1 MKLVPFLAL
10 CGWMISGAAAA
21 LTPVGPTPTVS
32 TLQDYE
38 IPSGAPADIYLWS
51 QDYAGTYGY
60 YDGGGTYTCQFND
73 VQQTCSHQ
81 KNSSTITMILK
92 EKRSGMTHPVKLQ
105 AYMDQLYYNQAD
117 PTQSKICG
125 STLPLNSAVY
135 TSCYTS
141 TSGYKTNARLLT
153 VWLPQSE
160 MNNLPIGGIW
170 EGQLKLKYAT
180 YSRNLNYSANITLK
194 GKAPS
199 RQDIFF
205 PEFNGANP
213 LVQLDLHPTGSVT
226 GNNLVEDIT
235 TLDMCL
241 YDGFNSNS
249 DSMTLSFRDEGKGG
263 SARKSG
269 EFSIYNTAYSGTGQ
283 GERIDY
289 RVEMFNPHTHS
300 WMTMKNSETVKISA
314 GANGQD
320 QVRPVRLPSITYP
333 VLCAPTPLRLIVSK
347 FSVSQKSAGYYKG
360 KLTVEF
366 SPSLNSI

>member
-194 GKAPS
+194 GKRPPDRTSFS
-199 RQDIFF
+199 R
-205 PEFNGANP
+205 N
-213 LVQLDLHPTGSVT
+213 
-226 GNNLVEDIT
+226 
-235 TLDMCL
+235 
-241 YDGFNSNS
+241 
-249 DSMTLSFRDEGKGG
+249 
-263 SARKSG
+263 
-269 EFSIYNTAYSGTGQ
+269 
-283 GERIDY
+283 
-289 RVEMFNPHTHS
+289 
-300 WMTMKNSETVKISA
+300 
-314 GANGQD
+314 
-320 QVRPVRLPSITYP
+320 
-333 VLCAPTPLRLIVSK
+333 
-347 FSVSQKSAGYYKG
+347 
-360 KLTVEF
+360 LTVRIHWC
-366 SPSLNSI
+366 SLICTLPVP